1 MARIFKVQDTTKI
14 NQLITQQSVRIV
26 NLDEKNG
33 VYDTREAIQ
42 LAASMEKDLI
52 LVSETSDPPICKV
65 QSYDKYLYEKK
76 QKEKENRSK
85 QKGNV
90 LKEIGFKVNIADN
103 DFQTKIRKIIEFLK
117 EGSKVKTF
125 VQFAGREIVF
135 KDKGQIVLLNMIE
148 QVAEFGIA
156 EFVPKFEGKRFW
168 TTLKPKK

>member
-1 MARIFKVQDTTKI
+1 MARIFKVQDNTKI

-103 DFQTKIRKIIEFLK
+103 DSQTKIRKIIEFLK

-135 KDKGQIVLLNMIE
+135 KDK
-148 QVAEFGIA
+148 
-156 EFVPKFEGKRFW
+156 
-168 TTLKPKK
+168 